1 VVPKPV
7 GARRATLALAALA
20 LGMPLAALQPQQK
33 VDMRRAVTS
42 DVSLRIVGGFASL
55 KIIGWSK
62 DSVVITGTLPK
73 GARLEG
79 GFGGN
84 SAEPARIGKMYIETP
99 EDAGG
104 VRGALEM
111 RVPERARV
119 WAKSGS
125 ADLEATGITGG
136 LDLNIVGGSIRVN
149 GSPRE
154 LNAES
159 MDGQIVVEGSP
170 AWVRLKTAAGDITM
184 RGGSTDAAFTTVSGA
199 VRISDGALERTRIES
214 VTGGVFFGG
223 DFARGASLTVDTH
236 SGPVELR
243 LARPPDAEFDLATV
257 AGSIEN
263 QLSRMRPT
271 KGREGRGEEL
281 GISLGSGNARVVIR
295 SCKGNIRLASR

>member
-1 VVPKPV
+1 MTPGGASRSTIVLAVLTLVMPV
-7 GARRATLALAALA
+7 AV
-20 LGMPLAALQPQQK
+20 LQPQQK
-33 VDMRRAVTS
+33 VDMRRSVTS

-84 SAEPARIGKMYIETP
+84 SAEPARMGKMYIEMP

-104 VRGALEM
+104 ARGALEM

-223 DFARGASLTVDTH
+223 DFARGASFTVDTH

-243 LARPPDAEFDLATV
+243 LARPPDAEFDVATV

-263 QLSRMRPT
+263 QLSRMRPA

-281 GISLGSGNARVVIR
+281 GISLGSGNARIVIR
-295 SCKGNIRLASR
+295 SFKGNIRLASR